1 MGEREIWDEKR
12 NNLNGVEKVLGKDY
26 AGISSLR

>member
-1 MGEREIWDEKR
+1 MGRGNLGRKR